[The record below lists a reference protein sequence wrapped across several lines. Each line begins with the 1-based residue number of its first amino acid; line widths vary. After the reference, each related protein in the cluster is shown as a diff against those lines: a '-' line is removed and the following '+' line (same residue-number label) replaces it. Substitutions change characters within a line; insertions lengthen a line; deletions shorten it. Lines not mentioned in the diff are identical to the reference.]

1 MVLFNPGPV
10 NLAEP
15 VKRAMLRIELCHRQP
30 EFERVVEN
38 VQSGLYAAAGFTAAE
53 HRLGLLH
60 GSGTLA
66 VDAAL
71 TTFVRGK
78 VLVVH
83 NGVYSQRLLTTL
95 GGTDG
100 AVPISHDAG
109 LGRAADLERLDAD
122 LDRERPQWIG
132 IVHHETTTGLLN
144 RIEPV
149 AALARRHGAR
159 LFVDAVSSLG
169 AHAVDPAADVV
180 CFNSNKCLES
190 LPGIAGVFFKRD
202 LESHGTVP
210 VLDVTRYDGGMPST
224 PHVQAFLAL
233 EAALEL
239 LRAEDRPARYERLAR
254 AVWKAGSEN
263 FAPLLEE
270 RDRSHVLTSFRL
282 AGESYERLSHR
293 ALEHGYVI
301 YAGQG
306 HLFSDIF
313 RVANMGALIDEA
325 LIDDLFAV
333 LSS

>member
-10 NLAEP
+10 NLAEE
-15 VKRAMLRIELCHRQP
+15 VRSAMLRIELCHRQP
-30 EFERVVEN
+30 EFAEVVQN
-38 VQSGLYAAAGFTAAE
+38 VRTGLYAAAGLSGGE

-78 VLVVH
+78 TVVID

-95 GGTDG
+95 AGIEG
-100 AVPISHDAG
+100 AVGVPHAAG
-109 LGRAADLERLDAD
+109 LGVAVDLERLEDD
-122 LDRERPQWIG
+122 LARERPDWIG

-149 AALARRHGAR
+149 SALARRHGAR

-169 AHAVDPAADVV
+169 AHAVDASADVI

-190 LPGIAGVFFKRD
+190 LPGIAGVFFKAD
-202 LESHGTVP
+202 LDGHATVP
-210 VLDVTRYDGGMPST
+210 VLDVTRYHDGMPST
-224 PHVQAFLAL
+224 PHVQAFLAM
-233 EAALEL
+233 EAALDL

-254 AVWKAGSEN
+254 AVWEAGSEH
-263 FAPLLEE
+263 FEPLLAE

-282 AGESYERLSHR
+282 DGRDYESLSRR
-293 ALEHGYVI
+293 ALERRYVI

-306 HLFSDIF
+306 QLFNDIF

-325 LIDDLFAV
+325 LIADLFAV